1 MLGEG
6 NYSLA
11 VVLEIKCSTCGILTK
26 KGTSNTH
33 TPAGD
38 SNRGRPP
45 CNVNT
50 KAAFAARVTG
60 IGITQANLLF
70 AVLNIL
76 QMAYW
81 NSEKREREV
90 GAIVESHQ
98 SKVVRR
104 LAPLNAA

>member
-1 MLGEG
+1 MF
-6 NYSLA
+6 
-11 VVLEIKCSTCGILTK
+11 TK
-26 KGTSNTH
+26 IGTSDTH

-38 SNRGRPP
+38 SNRGRQP

-50 KAAFAARVTG
+50 KAAFAARVRG

-81 NSEKREREV
+81 NSKERERKV
-90 GAIVESHQ
+90 GAKVERLQ
-98 SKVVRR
+98 SKVVGR
-104 LAPLNAA
+104 LAPLNAT